1 MVHHAITEGADHPN
15 LLNGL
20 VAKRAEIAGLIEA
33 NQQQLR
39 KLIVDLDAI
48 EATIRVFDPDIDM
61 MAIHPRPVPPRH
73 AAFKGEVTRIV
84 FKALREAKQPLTS
97 RDIAKTLMRERGL
110 NVDDKDVVVLMTK
123 RVGACL
129 KTQKNKGYVRSL
141 DLEGSTLLGWQ
152 MIRKSER

>member
-1 MVHHAITEGADHPN
+1 MVHHAISEDADRPN

-20 VAKRAEIAGLIEA
+20 VAKRAELAGQIEA

-39 KLIVDLDAI
+39 RLIVELDAI
-48 EATIRVFDPDIDM
+48 EATIRIFDPGIDM

-97 RDIAKTLMRERGL
+97 RDIAKILMRERGL
-110 NVDDKDVVVLMTK
+110 NIDDSDVVVMMTK

-129 KTQKNKGYVRSL
+129 KSKKNQGFVRSL
-141 DLEGSTLLGWQ
+141 AIDGSTLLGWE
-152 MIRKSER
+152 IVRKGQQ